1 MYLSY
6 RFVVYAF
13 QDVIEGHVRAYGK
26 KVKACVIFM

>member
-13 QDVIEGHVRAYGK
+13 LDVIESNVRAYGK